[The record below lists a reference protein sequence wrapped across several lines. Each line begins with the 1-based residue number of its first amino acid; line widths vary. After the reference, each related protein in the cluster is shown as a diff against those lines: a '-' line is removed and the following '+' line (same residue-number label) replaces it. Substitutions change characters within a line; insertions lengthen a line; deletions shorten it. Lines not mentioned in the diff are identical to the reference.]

1 MNLIVKESQEHGKN
15 TEDTKDTEIKK
26 NNTSAFFTSSAM
38 RNIVSRKKHIK

>member
-1 MNLIVKESQEHGKN
+1 MNLIVKESKKQGKN